1 MKVSEKIYE
10 TIKTALVEWAGKGKF
25 ILPHIE
31 KCGLPSE
38 SVSCIFEIS
47 VSEIEDGEEQNVIE
61 EIRKKI
67 ENNFEVCRF
76 DYGETCIGKIWITV
90 SLYLSEWEV
99 ANEKIKSKVEIDGN
113 KYNEIIRVIYSTHYY
128 NKIAKLIADG
138 FPVYDGES
146 IAKIID
152 WAIASKGSGLYWV
165 DGYKI
170 DDDSMRDMVRH
181 YGYDNG
187 EDAAKNLAFEL
198 IMDWVG
204 VMESA
209 TTKCKELFANEII
222 KIVK

>member
-10 TIKTALVEWAGKGKF
+10 TVKTALVEWADKGKF

-47 VSEIEDGEEQNVIE
+47 VSEIESGEEQNVIE

-67 ENNFEVCRF
+67 EKNFKVCRF

-90 SLYLSEWEV
+90 SLFLSEWET

-138 FPVYDGES
+138 FPVDDGES

-152 WAIASKGSGLYWV
+152 WAIANSDSGIYSLK
-165 DGYKI
+165 GYKT
-170 DDDSMRDMVRH
+170 DVGTLRDMVRH
-181 YGYDNG
+181 CIYDNG
-187 EDAAKNLAFEL
+187 EEAAKNLAFEL
-198 IMDWVG
+198 IMDYLG
-204 VMESA
+204 VMEAS
-209 TTKCKELFANEII
+209 TEKCKKLFANEII